1 MTILGVRYDY
11 DIYHELVRTF
21 EKTGYGSIDPAHPL
35 IDRLK
40 DHLRANRQYFHILDL
55 VKLQVVFKVD
65 TCRELFGVD
74 PEDIHIG
81 TFFARTYPVD
91 QKRHSLIRAK
101 TLHAAQELFIRKE
114 GHLVQSAIFRQPDA
128 TRNAIDVLFQLYIF
142 QNAARP
148 GYVMGLL
155 VLTDLTGMALANT
168 ALHYYLGDDMSFF
181 RFPDD
186 ALLKEGLMFTKREL
200 ESLRM
205 IAQRLE
211 SDEIAKKLF
220 LSVNTVNTHR
230 RNILR
235 KSGKNSIHELVIE
248 LKEMGLL

>member
-1 MTILGVRYDY
+1 
-11 DIYHELVRTF
+11 
-21 EKTGYGSIDPAHPL
+21 
-35 IDRLK
+35 
-40 DHLRANRQYFHILDL
+40 
-55 VKLQVVFKVD
+55 
-65 TCRELFGVD
+65 
-74 PEDIHIG
+74 
-81 TFFARTYPVD
+81 
-91 QKRHSLIRAK
+91 
-101 TLHAAQELFIRKE
+101 
-114 GHLVQSAIFRQPDA
+114 
-128 TRNAIDVLFQLYIF
+128 
-142 QNAARP
+142 
-148 GYVMGLL
+148 